1 MGGLATVDLQS
12 DESLCGEIFLVG
24 ILEVRPRHS
33 IKPGLDTLPLA
44 PDDDRIPVVPP
55 EGLLPPVCEFP
66 VGSLAPGLCEL
77 PGIEPAAPGLIVNAG
92 RVGPV
97 PVVVVLALVA
107 EHASISVALR
117 GSKLAAGVAARVAE
131 LELKDEHK
139 VPVAFPRAQEGVA
152 PDVLAEAHDGAI
164 VHLVLSRPAGLAP
177 AVESL
182 SVKEGRI
189 AGLLKSLRNGCWRH
203 GFPMTG
209 RSQEGEKDS
218 GKVQGLHA

>member
-1 MGGLATVDLQS
+1 MGKNTSTPPLLRLPID
-12 DESLCGEIFLVG
+12 
-24 ILEVRPRHS
+24 S
-33 IKPGLDTLPLA
+33 IEEQVCA
-44 PDDDRIPVVPP
+44 
-55 EGLLPPVCEFP
+55 LPPSGRLVLSSP
-66 VGSLAPGLCEL
+66 TGSGKSTQVPRWFRRK
-77 PGIEPAAPGLIVNAG
+77 G
-92 RVGPV
+92 RVL
-97 PVVVVLALVA
+97 VVEPRRVA
-107 EHASISVALR
+107 CRSL
-117 GSKLAAGVAARVAE
+117 AARVAE
-131 LELKDEHK
+131 LELKDKHK

-152 PDVLAEAHDGAI
+152 PDVLAEAHDGTI

-182 SVKEGRI
+182 SVEEGRI